1 MPRPMLSQITVPV
14 LVNGEEVM
22 TTFDIKDAA
31 AREMIEA
38 LGNAIYWMGVTVTP
52 LTDGSTTN
60 PILIGNE
67 QEQEEVRAKVGGM
80 AQYNGEEFIWNGSAW
95 QSVGKNNFGA
105 LAFKSSASGSFT
117 PIGTVSQPSVSV
129 EGNSTTTV
137 NSITNVGTLPTMS
150 VSGETLTLYPGTL
163 PTKGSDTTVVT
174 NTGTIS
180 VSQPTFTGTAGSVTV
195 S

>member
-1 MPRPMLSQITVPV
+1 MPRPMISQITVPV
-14 LVNGEEVM
+14 LVDGREVM
-22 TTFDIKDAA
+22 TTFDLKDAY
-31 AREMIEA
+31 AREMIED

-67 QEQEEVRAKVGGM
+67 QEQEEVRANVGGM

-117 PIGTVSQPSVSV
+117 PAGTVSQPSVSV
-129 EGNSTTTV
+129 DGNTTTTV
-137 NSITNVGTLPTMS
+137 NSITDVGTLPTMS
-150 VSGETLTLYPGTL
+150 VSGETLTFSPGTL